1 MAELHFALVSA
12 VDYQTCRIRVRLDEQ
27 DGLETYWLAVPQRHT
42 QGSQSRPLLPEL
54 DEQVA
59 VLLDDEGV
67 NGVYLGGIYSSA
79 EPPPVLDQDSHYVRF
94 SDGTSVT
101 YDRQAHQLLVDCVGT
116 VTVNTAGA
124 TTIEAGGPA
133 SITAPTITLKGATTV
148 DGDLTVTGNVEA
160 AGTVMDG
167 GGNSNHHSH

>member
-1 MAELHFALVSA
+1 MAELYFALVSA
-12 VDYQTCRIRVRLDEQ
+12 VDYQACRIRVRLDEL
-27 DGLETYWLAVPQRHT
+27 DGLETYWIEVPQRHT
-42 QGSQSRPLLPEL
+42 QGTHSRPLMPEL

-79 EPPPVLDQDSHYVRF
+79 EPPPMVDADSHYVRF
-94 SDGTSVT
+94 SDGTAVT
-101 YDRQAHQLLVDCVGT
+101 YNRQTHRLAVDCVGAISIT
-116 VTVNTAGA
+116 TGGSA
-124 TTIEAGGPA
+124 TIEAGGPA
-133 SITAPTITLKGATTV
+133 SITAPTITLKGPTTV
-148 DGDLTVTGNVEA
+148 DGNLTVSGNVYA